1 MIEEIKKQ
9 REREMR
15 RKEQGNRKKTTDRGE
30 KVMKEMREKERK
42 ERKRGG

>member
-1 MIEEIKKQ
+1 
-9 REREMR
+9 MR
-15 RKEQGNRKKTTDRGE
+15 RKEQENRKKTTDRGE